1 MSKNRNK
8 KHILIVNQHGEN
20 RGDEAAMRAMIRSL
34 DQKIG
39 NVKFSVVVQFK
50 DTNLTIPFKQD
61 VEILHM
67 VMPLLSAIGLL
78 IYVMNKLIGLRLYF
92 LLSENNKKII
102 KAYEEA
108 AIVISAPGGPY
119 FGDIYYKH
127 EVIHWFYIMLAV
139 LYKKKLF
146 LYAPSAGPFNI
157 RLMNILRKWMYKKFD
172 VLCVRE
178 KISKENLD
186 NLLGKNINVYL
197 TADSALQEKI
207 EPFKRTE
214 YFSDEKHHL
223 SKKYLVAV
231 TGNQYKYPGD
241 KDAAKKREGFTKTLL
256 KCLSH
261 INNLKDCHFI
271 FLPQLYGRAH
281 SDMKYHQFLGR
292 SLPSDASWEVI
303 NPEFDSDM
311 HRRIFGMAD
320 ICIASRYH
328 PQIFATSNG
337 VPGIFICYEHKQ
349 FSYLDALGVRDF
361 TFDIRNLEVGAM
373 CAKLDEAVER
383 HDELSALMK
392 RNIVVL
398 QEQARKTS
406 EFAVGL
412 IKRNLKNPTYSA
424 FLDGVNENQ

>member
-1 MSKNRNK
+1 MEDLLSKKRF
-8 KHILIVNQHGEN
+8 LIVNQHGEN
-20 RGDEAAMRAMIRSL
+20 RGDEAAMMAMINGLEKKLGEIKFTIVVQCQDTSL
-34 DQKIG
+34 RIPIKND
-39 NVKFSVVVQFK
+39 VKF
-50 DTNLTIPFKQD
+50 I
-61 VEILHM
+61 HM
-67 VMPLLSAIGLL
+67 KMPYIHMLGLFLYSAVMLFRI
-78 IYVMNKLIGLRLYF
+78 KLPF
-92 LLSENNKKII
+92 LLSSEAKII
-102 KAYEEA
+102 IESYKSTHM
-108 AIVISAPGGPY
+108 VISAPGGPY

-127 EVIHWFYIMLAV
+127 ELVHWFYIWLAHQ
-139 LYKKKLF
+139 YKKPLF
-146 LYAPSAGPFNI
+146 LYATSAGPFNI
-157 RLMNILRKWMYKKFD
+157 KPLNIVRKYLYRKFD

-186 NLLGKNINVYL
+186 NLLGKNINVHL

-241 KDAAKKREGFTKTLL
+241 KDAAKKREEFTKTLL
-256 KCLSH
+256 KCLCH

-281 SDMKYHQFLGR
+281 SDVQYHQLLGR

-349 FSYLDALGVRDF
+349 FSYLESIGLKDF
-361 TFDIRNLEVGAM
+361 AFDIRS
-373 CAKLDEAVER
+373 LDEKKMCLKLEYIINNQ
-383 HDELSALMK
+383 DTISYLMK
-392 RNIVVL
+392 KNIGAL
-398 QEQARKTS
+398 QDRAQLTTQFVIDLYNRQNSRHTER
-406 EFAVGL
+406 
-412 IKRNLKNPTYSA
+412 
-424 FLDGVNENQ
+424 

>member
-1 MSKNRNK
+1 MNNKK

-78 IYVMNKLIGLRLYF
+78 IYVMTKLIGLRPYF

-108 AIVISAPGGPY
+108 ALAISAPGGPY

-127 EVIHWFYIMLAV
+127 ELVHWFYVWLAHQ
-139 LYKKKLF
+139 YKKPLF
-146 LYAPSAGPFNI
+146 LYSPSAGPFNI
-157 RLMNILRKWMYKKFD
+157 KSLNIVRKYLFKKFD

-178 KISKENLD
+178 KKSKENLD
-186 NLLGKNINVYL
+186 NLLGKNINVHL

-214 YFSDEKHHL
+214 YFSGEKHHL

-256 KCLSH
+256 KCLCY

-281 SDMKYHQFLGR
+281 SDVEYHQLLGR

-303 NPEFDSDM
+303 NPKLDSDM

-349 FSYLDALGVRDF
+349 FSYLESIGLKDF
-361 TFDIRNLEVGAM
+361 AFDIRFLDEKVM
-373 CAKLDEAVER
+373 CLKLDYIINNQ
-383 HDELSALMK
+383 DTISYLMK
-392 RNIVVL
+392 KNIGAL
-398 QEQARKTS
+398 QDRAQLTTQFVIDLYNRLNSRHTAR
-406 EFAVGL
+406 
-412 IKRNLKNPTYSA
+412 
-424 FLDGVNENQ
+424 